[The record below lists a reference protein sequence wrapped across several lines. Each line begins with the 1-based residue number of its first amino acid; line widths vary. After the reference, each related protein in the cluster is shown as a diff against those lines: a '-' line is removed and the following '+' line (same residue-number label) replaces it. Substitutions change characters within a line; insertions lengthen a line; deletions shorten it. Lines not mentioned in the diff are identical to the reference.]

1 MGAETLPTAGR
12 VVSLPR
18 SPGDIVM
25 RLAAMLL
32 IALCLL
38 AGCQPTP
45 PPVAKTGTTAAPD
58 QAEVFPYAEL
68 DIADL
73 QALMTRG
80 ELDSTTLTRAY
91 LQRIAALDRDGPRLN
106 SIIALN
112 PDAPKEA
119 AALDAE
125 RRAGKLRGP
134 LHGIPLLLKDNIDA
148 TPMANT
154 AGSLALAS
162 FHPRQ
167 DAFLVRRLRDAGAV
181 ILGKTNLSEW
191 ANFRSS
197 HSSSGWSAVGGQ
209 TRNPYALDRNPCGSS
224 AGSAV
229 ATSANLAAAAI
240 GTETDGSIVCPA
252 AINGL
257 VGLKPTV
264 GLISR
269 DGIIP
274 ISFSQDTAG
283 PMTRSV
289 ADAAL
294 LLGAMAGR
302 DPADAATAARPG
314 LAVYDYTAR
323 LDAKALSGA
332 RIGVLHSKLDENPA
346 IAAALRSAIEV
357 LRQAGATVVESR
369 IPTDSQWEADEQTVL
384 LYEFKAGLSRYLG
397 SRDAPVRSLD
407 EVIAF
412 NHAHAD
418 RELSLFGQELFEQA
432 ASKGDLGSPEYIVAR
447 TRARRLAGPLGIDA
461 ALNEQQLDALIAP
474 TTGVAWP
481 TDPLHGDDFPGGN
494 YGAAA
499 VAGYPS
505 LTVPMGSSDGLP
517 LGLLFMG
524 TAWSEPRLLEL
535 GYAYEQLT
543 GARTPPRFRPSAKQ
557 PAPAKP

>member
-1 MGAETLPTAGR
+1 
-12 VVSLPR
+12 
-18 SPGDIVM
+18 M
-25 RLAAMLL
+25 RLTAMPFLA
-32 IALCLL
+32 ICLL
-38 AGCQPTP
+38 AACQRTP
-45 PPVAKTGTTAAPD
+45 SSAPGPAPDAAGATAATTPAID
-58 QAEVFPYAEL
+58 AFPYAEL

-73 QALMTRG
+73 QALMSRG
-80 ELDSTTLTRAY
+80 ELDSVTLTGAY
-91 LQRIAALDRDGPRLN
+91 LRRISQLDRAGPRLN

-112 PDAPKEA
+112 PDAPREA
-119 AALDAE
+119 AQLDAE

-134 LHGIPLLLKDNIDA
+134 LHGIPVLIKDNIDA

-154 AGSLALAS
+154 AGSLALAD

-167 DAFLVRRLRDAGAV
+167 DAFLVRQLRRAGAV

-197 HSSSGWSAVGGQ
+197 QSSSGWSAIGGQ
-209 TRNPYALDRNPCGSS
+209 TRNPYALGHNPCGSS
-224 AGSAV
+224 AGSGVAV
-229 ATSANLAAAAI
+229 SANLAAAAV

-252 AINGL
+252 SVNGV

-289 ADAAL
+289 ADAAA
-294 LLGAMAGR
+294 LLGAMVGR
-302 DPADAATAARPG
+302 DPADPATAARPG
-314 LAVYDYTAR
+314 LAVYDYVAR
-323 LDAKALSGA
+323 LQPKALAGA

-346 IAAALRSAIEV
+346 IAAAMRSAVAV
-357 LRQAGATVVESR
+357 LREAGATVVDAQ
-369 IPTDSQWEADEQTVL
+369 IPTDGQWEADEQIVL
-384 LYEFKAGLSRYLG
+384 LYEFKAGLARYL
-397 SRDAPVRSLD
+397 SSAKAPLRSLD
-407 EVIAF
+407 ELIAF
-412 NHAHAD
+412 NRMHAD
-418 RELSLFGQELFEQA
+418 REMPHFGQELFEQA
-432 ASKGDLGSPEYIVAR
+432 AAKGDLAAPEYILAR

-461 ALNEQQLDALIAP
+461 ALKAQQLDALIAP
-474 TTGVAWP
+474 TTGAAWP
-481 TDPLHGDDFPGGN
+481 TDLVHGDTFPGGN

-517 LGLLFMG
+517 LGLLLVG

-543 GARTPPRFRPSAKQ
+543 EARTPPTFLPSPRREQ
-557 PAPAKP
+557 R